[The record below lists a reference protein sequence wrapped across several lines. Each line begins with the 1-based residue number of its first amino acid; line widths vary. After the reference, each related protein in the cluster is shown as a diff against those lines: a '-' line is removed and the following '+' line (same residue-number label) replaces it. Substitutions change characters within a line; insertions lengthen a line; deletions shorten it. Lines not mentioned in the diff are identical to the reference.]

1 MDKPL
6 FSRALDAL
14 LSRTD
19 PRPVTPREPV
29 SVDPAPDIKTAAA
42 RRHEW
47 FAKFAAD
54 QVMPL
59 LQEVVNSAKRHNVKA
74 ACELHDVDG
83 HLSAELMLVRG
94 ELPHGARPPRLTI
107 YAAEA
112 DPPVMV
118 EFTGTFPHVGALGG
132 FGGEVD
138 YEPVYPSQIKERVL
152 DFVALAS
159 GAGAPLR

>member
-1 MDKPL
+1 MDTGL

-19 PRPVTPREPV
+19 PRHVTRRV
-29 SVDPAPDIKTAAA
+29 PAPVDAARDSEAAAAA
-42 RRHEW
+42 RHQW
-47 FAKFAAD
+47 FAKFAAE
-54 QVMPL
+54 QAMPL
-59 LQEVVNSAKRHNVKA
+59 LQEVVNSAKRHNIKA
-74 ACELHDVDG
+74 ACELHEVDG
-83 HLSAELMLVRG
+83 RLSAELMLVHG
-94 ELPHGARPPRLTI
+94 ELPHGARPPRLSL
-107 YAAEA
+107 YAADG

-118 EFTGTFPHVGALGG
+118 EFTGTFAHVGALGG

-138 YEPVYPSQIKERVL
+138 YEPVYPSQIKEKVL